1 MNKLEKA
8 REPEEALCLA
18 KQWFNNKEIPSL
30 VNTLARDIQSYA
42 EAYHAERCKD
52 EQEDVKSCRN
62 CGRDDGDFC
71 HGCSRYYNDLWLP
84 AAPKKE

>member
-8 REPEEALCLA
+8 REPEEEALCLA

-42 EAYHAERCKD
+42 ESYHAKKC
-52 EQEDVKSCRN
+52 
-62 CGRDDGDFC
+62 DGCTRVVFNNL
-71 HGCSRYYNDLWLP
+71 G
-84 AAPKKE
+84 PKKFDV